1 MRIAYLC
8 HCDFDGHP
16 ERSGVYRKILYQVE
30 CWRRLGHDVAVF
42 HVSASDGGAYGTA
55 DLAWHVFPYPNRSY
69 FSRMHAWNSAA
80 RFVLRWRPDVVY
92 HRCDLWYPAVQEL
105 TRRVPLVLEVN
116 TDDLGEY
123 RMSSRARSTYNRLT
137 RGFLLRA
144 ASGLV
149 FVSAELSKLP
159 QYDRFGK
166 PHIVIGNGI
175 RLEDYA
181 VQAPTHNACPR
192 LVFLGSDK
200 QPWQSIDDIL
210 ALAGIKADWLFD
222 LVGVSASRC
231 TGQNVACHGSMCREE
246 YERILGRADVAIGT
260 LALYRNGLTESSS
273 LKVREYL
280 AYGLPV
286 IMGCKDTDFPLP
298 VPFILQLLN
307 RQGSLVSEI
316 AAVEG
321 FVSTW
326 MGKRVP
332 KEDIGQID
340 MEPKER
346 KRLLFLKEVLEL
358 HNGKRLH
365 AR

>member
-16 ERSGVYRKILYQVE
+16 ESSGVYRKILYQVE
-30 CWRRLGHDVAVF
+30 CWRRLGNDVAVF
-42 HVSASDGGAYGTA
+42 HISASDRGAYGTT
-55 DLAWHVFPYPNRSY
+55 DLVWHVFPYARRSY
-69 FSRMHAWNSAA
+69 VGRTRAWNSAA
-80 RFVLRWRPDVVY
+80 RSVLRWRPDVVY
-92 HRCDLWYPAVQEL
+92 HRYDLWYPAVQVL
-105 TRRVPLVLEVN
+105 ARRVPLVLEVN

-123 RMSSRARSTYNRLT
+123 RMSSRVRSTYNRLT
-137 RGFLLRA
+137 RGSLLRA
-144 ASGLV
+144 SSGLV

-166 PHIVIGNGI
+166 PYVVIGNGI

-181 VQAPTHNACPR
+181 VQAPTHDACPR

-222 LVGVSASRC
+222 LVGFSGSRP
-231 TGQNVACHGSMCREE
+231 TGRNVTCHGSMCREE

-286 IMGCKDTDFPLP
+286 IMGSKDTDFPLP
-298 VPFILQLLN
+298 VPFILQLPN
-307 RQGSLVSEI
+307 CQGSLVNEI
-316 AAVEG
+316 AAVDG
-321 FVSTW
+321 FVSKW

-332 KEDIGQID
+332 REDVLQID
-340 MEPKER
+340 VEPKER
-346 KRLLFLKEVLEL
+346 RRLLFLEQILEL
-358 HNGKRLH
+358 HR
-365 AR
+365 